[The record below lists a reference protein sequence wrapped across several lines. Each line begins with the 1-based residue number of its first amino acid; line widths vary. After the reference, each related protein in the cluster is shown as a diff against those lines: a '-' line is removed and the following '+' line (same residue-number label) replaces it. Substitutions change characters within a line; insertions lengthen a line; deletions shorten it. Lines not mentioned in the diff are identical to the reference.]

1 MNIIVKFVLV
11 STSLSPV
18 LLIAGVN
25 LFEHNKP
32 WTSWIWLVAS
42 SPFLMI
48 VCEMLLVYAAK
59 LLQKHTIC
67 IDEFERKDQEMLA
80 FLFIYLL
87 PFIRSG
93 NSTLTTDWLTSICI
107 LVIIGF
113 AIAHAGALHFNPVM
127 GFLGYHFYAIKNPFG
142 ASNLLITKKDLL
154 NLGKEVQTVQL
165 ASNVYLETENVNA

>member
-1 MNIIVKFVLV
+1 MNIIAKFVLV

-18 LLIAGVN
+18 LLVVGVN
-25 LFEHNKP
+25 LFECNKP
-32 WTSWIWLVAS
+32 WTCWIWWVGSA
-42 SPFLMI
+42 PFLMV
-48 VCEMLLVYAAK
+48 VCKVLLVWAAK
-59 LLQKHTIC
+59 ELQKHTIS
-67 IDEFERKDQEMLA
+67 IDEFERKDHEMLA

-93 NSTLTTDWLTSICI
+93 NSTFITDWLTGICI

-127 GFLGYHFYAIKNPFG
+127 GLWGYHFYAIKNPFG
-142 ASNLLITKKDLL
+142 ASNLLISRKDLL
-154 NLGKEVQTVQL
+154 NLDKDIQTVQL

>member
-1 MNIIVKFVLV
+1 MNILAKFILV

-18 LLIAGVN
+18 LFIVGVN
-25 LFEHNKP
+25 LFECNKP
-32 WTSWIWLVAS
+32 WTCWIWWMISA
-42 SPFLMI
+42 PFLMV
-48 VCEMLLVYAAK
+48 VCKVLLVCADK
-59 LLQKHTIC
+59 QLQKHEIC

-93 NSTLTTDWLTSICI
+93 NSMFTTDWLTGICI
-107 LVIIGF
+107 LGIIGF

-127 GFLGYHFYAIKNPFG
+127 GLLGYHFYAIKNPFG
-142 ASNLLITKKDLL
+142 ASNLLISKKDLL